1 VGERTWGRG
10 KLRHH
15 GGGSREGG
23 WHGWKRDL
31 FMLENVES
39 ENLFQGQDFLW
50 WEERTETTMGVKKGL
65 SLLSCQQVINKLN
78 LF

>member
-1 VGERTWGRG
+1 VRGLGAGENWDIVEEVVE
-10 KLRHH
+10 K
-15 GGGSREGG
+15 EVDMVE
-23 WHGWKRDL
+23 KEIF

>member
-1 VGERTWGRG
+1 VSGLGAGENWDIVEEVVE
-10 KLRHH
+10 K
-15 GGGSREGG
+15 EVDMVE
-23 WHGWKRDL
+23 KEIF